1 MLPYLKHC
9 EFNKAVTNFRTDAGR
24 HAPSRDP
31 YVGFTSMILG
41 GNARLTYNRH
51 PEGPTGMIDEA
62 TETAS
67 VVVVTEG
74 DRVRQA
80 IEAQGHRVARAM

>member
-1 MLPYLKHC
+1 
-9 EFNKAVTNFRTDAGR
+9 
-24 HAPSRDP
+24 
-31 YVGFTSMILG
+31 
-41 GNARLTYNRH
+41 
-51 PEGPTGMIDEA
+51 MIDEA

>member
-1 MLPYLKHC
+1 
-9 EFNKAVTNFRTDAGR
+9 
-24 HAPSRDP
+24 
-31 YVGFTSMILG
+31 MILG